1 MAFFWIIILTCLFM
15 SIYYL
20 IRRNQQPEVKQV
32 LWSSI
37 VTSVSSAISTCL
49 LILLHS
55 NTFRTIT
62 SALLPVNAIAILL
75 INFLPP
81 IIELMKEDYQQL
93 RFREYLMSK
102 RVKKLGNKWKR
113 EAFHGKS
120 NNLYMFWMAFV
131 SYYLY
136 KDV

>member
-1 MAFFWIIILTCLFM
+1 M

-55 NTFRTIT
+55 NTFRIIT

-102 RVKKLGNKWKR
+102 RVKKLGNKWKK
-113 EAFHGKS
+113 ETINGKS
-120 NNLYMFWMAFV
+120 NNLYIF
-131 SYYLY
+131 S
-136 KDV
+136 